1 MAKFFPAFSFSLLPS
16 LLCPFLSSI
25 QKCNSFCSQL
35 TSFVISKENHRFQVQ
50 KGFLTCDQIN
60 LHIHFPLK
68 FVFCFNLPSF
78 SHLTFHLWILVGGV
92 RRECN
97 QISFWAECVLCP
109 FCARGS
115 EWVTQRLPPRALW
128 KLWGVSGCLDDGG
141 RWHLVGSLVPFTLVT
156 LLVFLQRRSVKSCYD
171 LLRCSQL
178 LCSQE
183 P

>member
-1 MAKFFPAFSFSLLPS
+1 MAKFFPASSFSLLPS

-97 QISFWAECVLCP
+97 QISSWAQSVCSVSSVREGVG
-109 FCARGS
+109 ARHSGS
-115 EWVTQRLPPRALW
+115 HRGRFGNFGASLAVSMMGGSGTQQAAWSP
-128 KLWGVSGCLDDGG
+128 
-141 RWHLVGSLVPFTLVT
+141 SL
-156 LLVFLQRRSVKSCYD
+156 S
-171 LLRCSQL
+171 
-178 LCSQE
+178 
-183 P
+183 